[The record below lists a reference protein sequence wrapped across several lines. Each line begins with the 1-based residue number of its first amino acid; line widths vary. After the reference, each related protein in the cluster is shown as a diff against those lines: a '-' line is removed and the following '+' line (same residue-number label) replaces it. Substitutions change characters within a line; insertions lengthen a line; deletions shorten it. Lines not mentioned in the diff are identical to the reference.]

1 MVIRVRPAYPG
12 YVLTGRVYSGLVYRR
27 KLYARHV
34 YAGEAHA
41 FVPPKKTVQYIHT
54 DGRTYNIFFYQLA
67 DGRGWIH
74 DFQRRDPGI
83 RTLEVMSTAQA
94 QLERASTA
102 QAQLE
107 TARHQEAYSKRCCK
121 HCVFCKHCG
130 VGVLGLVLGVL
141 SAIMLLASFFTSIN
155 SDYRAAP
162 TLGLLTAHFGL
173 GVLAIS
179 ILAIHRC
186 HTKKRKKCQDTCGRG
201 CAWLSIVL
209 WIIALPFAY
218 LFAYGVGGWI
228 VIPPVGVLAGIA
240 GLLQIC

>member
-27 KLYARHV
+27 KLYDRHV

-41 FVPPKKTVQYIHT
+41 FVPPKKTVQYVHT

-102 QAQLE
+102 QA
-107 TARHQEAYSKRCCK
+107 RHQEAYSKRCCK

-155 SDYRAAP
+155 SNYRAAL
-162 TLGLLTAHFGL
+162 TLSLLTAHFGL

-186 HTKKRKKCQDTCGRG
+186 HTKKRKKCQDTCSRG

-218 LFAYGVGGWI
+218 LFGYGVGGWI